1 MKISNFI
8 EICGHRR
15 KKKKTQKTPETS
27 HHLVTNL
34 QPALC
39 FDWPCLPLLGR
50 LLPQWLGV
58 WIAALIAY
66 GARCLQLLLQ
76 KQSPHWGAV
85 HKGWGFGEVAFH
97 PYFYGNLRNP
107 GLKRPQTQKQA
118 LTSYQTVKEIIKTLS
133 PRHWWQS
140 SLDRIGNL
148 LRLKRNCSI
157 MESLLRTRLLWH
169 FCICGN

>member
-1 MKISNFI
+1 MKISSSV
-8 EICGHRR
+8 EIGGHRR
-15 KKKKTQKTPETS
+15 KKHPINPETS

-39 FDWPCLPLLGR
+39 FDWPCLPQLGR
-50 LLPQWLGV
+50 LLPQWLSI

-76 KQSPHWGAV
+76 KQSPHWGAG
-85 HKGWGFGEVAFH
+85 HNGWGLAEVAFH
-97 PYFYGNLRNP
+97 PYFYGNLHNP
-107 GLKRPQTQKQA
+107 GLKRLQTQKQA

-140 SLDRIGNL
+140 SLDRIRNL
-148 LRLKRNCSI
+148 LRHKWNCSV
-157 MESLLRTRLLWH
+157 MESLLRTRLL
-169 FCICGN
+169 